1 MTVGLGKALSLYV
14 FVLVFLLVP
23 RSLCAQDEPDKSA
36 MGGGISLS
44 TNALEWLLTVPNV
57 QVGFDL
63 SSGEYNNK
71 SIHLGAKYNW
81 DTWHKLPPFYVFN
94 VLDFRGEYRYHY
106 RHVQLN
112 PGEPF
117 KFFSLP
123 RRNPR
128 PWLAHYVG
136 GYTDWSSFSLKPG
149 KTGRQGWQAGVG
161 ATAGIEFP
169 LYEYGSGA
177 VDMDLGVSA
186 GLCIANFFKYGLNE
200 SATVYVV
207 ENEKAKWMVVPVIT
221 ELRAAFT
228 WRKASVRT
236 KYVKTDPEIPVY
248 KQAISDIESDFRTT
262 TKADFDDYQKSIGRL
277 SEIQKVDTTYRGEFI
292 RWIKITED
300 DLLQRDVEMLPVN
313 DARKAKLRKF
323 VLSLGKKAIRDFD
336 AAISEEKNK
345 ALKESREAERAA
357 REAERAAQEAVRT
370 AEKAEKSEEG
380 MKNTAMELM
389 KSATRMEEEK

>member
-1 MTVGLGKALSLYV
+1 MQFGL
-14 FVLVFLLVP
+14 
-23 RSLCAQDEPDKSA
+23 
-36 MGGGISLS
+36 
-44 TNALEWLLTVPNV
+44 
-57 QVGFDL
+57 DL
-63 SSGEYNNK
+63 SPSEYNNK
-71 SIHLGAKYNW
+71 SLLFGAKYNW
-81 DTWHKLPPFYVFN
+81 DTYHKLPPFYVFN
-94 VLDFRGEYRYHY
+94 VFDLKGEYRYHF
-106 RHVQLN
+106 RHDLKD
-112 PGEPF
+112 PSKTLKRAYYLG
-117 KFFSLP
+117 
-123 RRNPR
+123 
-128 PWLAHYVG
+128 AYA
-136 GYTDWSSFSLKPG
+136 DWSSYSIKPG
-149 KTGRQGWQAGVG
+149 ATGRQGWQTGLGVSIG
-161 ATAGIEFP
+161 FEIP
-169 LYEYGSGA
+169 LYEYAKGA
-177 VDMDLGVSA
+177 VDLDLGASA
-186 GLCIANFFKYGLNE
+186 GLTFTRFHDFALNE
-200 SATVYVV
+200 SATVFVMKQ
-207 ENEKAKWMVVPVIT
+207 ETPRWLLLPMLT
-221 ELRAAFT
+221 ELRASLA

-357 REAERAAQEAVRT
+357 REAERAAQEAARA